1 MKRGLIVGVII
12 ALLLGMVIPA
22 YLSARFGERENVVKG
37 QLRTLYEASEIYRK
51 IQRPAAYPE
60 SILDL
65 EKTSPPLID
74 AELIRNQELGYQ
86 LLYDRL
92 NGDKFS
98 IVAKPNYKYLTG
110 HHTFF
115 IDETGI
121 IRLNSATGDPI
132 DA

>member
-1 MKRGLIVGVII
+1 MKRVFVLTVIVT
-12 ALLLGMVIPA
+12 LLTAMVVPA
-22 YLSARFGERENVVKG
+22 YLSTRFGERENVIKG
-37 QLRTLYEASEIYRK
+37 QLRTLYEANEIYRK
-51 IQRPAAYPE
+51 IQRPAEYPE

-65 EKTSPPLID
+65 EKTSPPLINAD
-74 AELIRNQELGYQ
+74 LIYNQESGYRF
-86 LLYDRL
+86 LYDRL

-121 IRLNSATGDPI
+121 IRLNSAAGDPI